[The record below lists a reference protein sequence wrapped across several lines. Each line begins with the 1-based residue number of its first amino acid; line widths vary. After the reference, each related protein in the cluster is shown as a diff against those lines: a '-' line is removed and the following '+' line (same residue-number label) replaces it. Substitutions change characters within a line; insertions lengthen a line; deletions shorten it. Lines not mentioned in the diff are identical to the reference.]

1 MAPATNRRRSVKLA
15 IPRPINARVDGSGV
29 AIGLAGP
36 SVVPEKVPVE
46 VCSVQ
51 LMVPKALEPGG
62 SISKKPYG
70 KPWSLESVS
79 VGNLIWNIASVLVN
93 DFKTHA
99 KETSEP
105 GTTEELVTPVIPD
118 KVSKSP
124 EVKVTLLPGTDNS

>member
-1 MAPATNRRRSVKLA
+1 
-15 IPRPINARVDGSGV
+15 
-29 AIGLAGP
+29 
-36 SVVPEKVPVE
+36 
-46 VCSVQ
+46 
-51 LMVPKALEPGG
+51 MVPKALEPGG